1 MYKVIAIET
10 GLENVTQ
17 ALRNAGFKTTPLE
30 GDTLKNVRAVVVKG
44 DGTDILAPEWS
55 VKLPVINA
63 AGRSADEIVDVLR
76 DRLS

>member
-1 MYKVIAIET
+1 MYKVIAIEA

-17 ALRNAGFKTTPLE
+17 ALQNAGFKTTPLE